1 MTGRFL
7 AMLPLALLFS
17 GSQASCLPSSS
28 TCTSFLGQTFSN
40 GTAFVH
46 IAESIINGSNFTGT
60 SANADYN
67 DPQLSVPQACRL
79 GLTIQTTTNS
89 SVEAEIWIPPA
100 AEWNKRLLT
109 VGNGGFAGAIN
120 YPDVVW
126 GLRKGFASVSTNTG
140 HTSNSSDGS
149 FLSYPEQ
156 SINWGHRALHV
167 SVMAAKEV
175 VSAYYHHGNSTSG
188 GKLYSYYAG
197 CSTGGRQGLNAAE
210 RYPEDFD
217 GVLAGAVPWQTHV
230 AGWQTYVALLQFPN
244 TRESYIP
251 ATKWPFIAVAVL
263 EQCDLLDGVAD
274 DIIMD
279 PSRCAIDFDALS
291 CDAGTLNATACLSAE
306 QTANLERMYAPW
318 LSNGTTGET
327 VVHQGLSPSG
337 EASFSYL
344 MNGAEPQFGPT
355 WFRHAVYNDSAWD
368 WSTLTAGDVYFS
380 DTINPGGANA
390 HDPDLRAFAARGA
403 KMLHYHG
410 YADPLIPSLSAAAWY
425 ETVEGFFNGDTR
437 NQSAGV
443 EVEDFYRL
451 FMVPG
456 MGHCSG
462 GAGAWV
468 LDAASQGGAVS
479 PVDGASHSLLYS
491 LVDWV
496 EGGDSAAAPESII
509 GTKYV
514 GDVAPSVQFQRPICR
529 WPAVAEYD
537 GVGDA
542 DDSDSWSCPLV

>member
-1 MTGRFL
+1 MIGRVL
-7 AMLPLALLFS
+7 AVLPLALLLP
-17 GSQASCLPSSS
+17 GGHAICLPSSS
-28 TCTSFLGQTFSN
+28 TCASFLGHTFSN
-40 GTAFVH
+40 GTAVVH
-46 IAESIINGSNFTGT
+46 TAETIINGSTFTGT

-67 DPQLSVPQACRL
+67 DPQLLVPQACRL
-79 GLTIQTTTNS
+79 GLTIRTTTNS
-89 SVEAEIWIPPA
+89 SVEAEIWLPPT
-100 AEWNKRLLT
+100 AEWNQRLLT

-140 HTSNSSDGS
+140 HASNSSDGS
-149 FLSYPEQ
+149 FLSFPEQ

-175 VSAYYHHGNSTSG
+175 VSSYYGNSTG

-244 TRESYIP
+244 TRASYIP
-251 ATKWPFIAVAVL
+251 ATKWPFVAAAVL

-279 PSRCAIDFDALS
+279 PSKCTIDFAALT
-291 CDAGTLNATACLSAE
+291 CGTGTLNSTACLSDE
-306 QTANLERMYAPW
+306 QAANLERMYTPW
-318 LSNGTTGET
+318 LANGTTGEL
-327 VVHQGLSPSG
+327 VHLGISPSG

-344 MNGAEPQFGPT
+344 MNGDEPQFGPT
-355 WFRHAVYNDSAWD
+355 WFRHAIYNDSAWD
-368 WSTLTAGDVYFS
+368 WSTLTAADIFFS

-390 HDPDLRAFAARGA
+390 YDPDLRAFGDRGA
-403 KMLHYHG
+403 KILHYHG
-410 YADPLIPSLSAAAWY
+410 YADPLIPTLSAAAWY
-425 ETVEGFFNGDTR
+425 ATVQDFYGAHGR
-437 NQSAGV
+437 AG

-456 MGHCSG
+456 MGHCSS

-468 LDAASQGGAVS
+468 LDAASQSGAVP
-479 PVDGASHSLLYS
+479 PVEDASHSMLYS
-491 LVDWV
+491 LVNWV
-496 EGGDSAAAPESII
+496 EGGSTAAPESII

-514 GDVAPSVQFQRPICR
+514 EDVAPSVQFQRPICR

-542 DDSDSWSCPLV
+542 DDSESWSCPVV